1 MCIFFCFLK
10 AITIF
15 LITITCA
22 KMLFKVFGL
31 KCYPILMVWSDLPDQ
46 RLGSGQ
52 IQKFGSGRF
61 LKFFE
66 LYSVT
71 CQKLNEM

>member
-1 MCIFFCFLK
+1 
-10 AITIF
+10 
-15 LITITCA
+15 
-22 KMLFKVFGL
+22 MLFKVFGL